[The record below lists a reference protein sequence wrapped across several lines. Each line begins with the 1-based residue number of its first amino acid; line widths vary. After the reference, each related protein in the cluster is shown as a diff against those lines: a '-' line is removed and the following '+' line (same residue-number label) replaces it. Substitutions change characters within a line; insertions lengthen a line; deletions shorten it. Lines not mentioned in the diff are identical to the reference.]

1 MSERVLK
8 AYNNFLD
15 NYERRQKDSKPQK
28 VSRSG
33 LLARTGYQ
41 ENQTTSSSSNSQ
53 HSEIQKVASMIDEIR
68 SYRDQ

>member
-41 ENQTTSSSSNSQ
+41 ENQATPASNSQ
-53 HSEIQKVASMIDEIR
+53 YSEIQKVASMIDEIR
-68 SYRDQ
+68 SYRNQ

>member
-8 AYNNFLD
+8 VYNNFLD
-15 NYERRQKDSKPQK
+15 NYERRQKDTKPQK
-28 VSRSG
+28 LSRGG

-41 ENQTTSSSSNSQ
+41 EKQTTMSNPQ
-53 HSEIQKVASMIDEIR
+53 YSEIQKVASMIDEIR